1 MWSKRV
7 KLVGPLV
14 VWTVFVWAS
23 RIRNIWTDESLTTQG
38 QVVRTV
44 IAIVFL
50 CFAVAVARML
60 WVRRGDDLGRGDR
73 ALLGSFVVWT
83 VGFWLVRGV
92 GIIVDDHS
100 ASFTAIHTVLMVIS
114 WGLSWLAWSAV
125 SGSGAA
131 ERGGVVDD
139 QIGQA
144 GSQTTS
150 I

>member
-1 MWSKRV
+1 MLSKRL
-7 KLVGPLV
+7 KLVGPLI

-23 RIRNIWTDESLTTQG
+23 RIRNVWTDDSLTTQG

-44 IAIVFL
+44 IAIIFL
-50 CFAVAVARML
+50 SFAVAAARVL
-60 WVRRGDDLGRGDR
+60 WVRRNDDLGRGDR

-83 VGFWLVRGV
+83 VGFWLVRGL

-100 ASFTAIHTVLMVIS
+100 ASFTAIHTVLMLIS

-125 SGSGAA
+125 SGKAGAHDA
-131 ERGGVVDD
+131 MVGD
-139 QIGQA
+139 QTGQA
-144 GSQTTS
+144 DSQATS